1 MRPTASNRFFA
12 LLGIAFILAS
22 AGCVWAENKE
32 FAVSDINLSAVKD
45 GAYEG
50 EQVGDLV
57 SAKVEVVVKDGAIT
71 EIKLLKHRH
80 GPWHGANSI
89 VGRVIAAQ
97 SLKVDV
103 VSGATSSSKVIL
115 KAIEK
120 ALEKGM

>member
-1 MRPTASNRFFA
+1 MSPAASKRFIA
-12 LLGIAFILAS
+12 LLGIFIALSS
-22 AGCVWAENKE
+22 AGCLWAESE
-32 FAVSDINLSAVKD
+32 ELAIADINPRKVKD

-57 SAKVEVVVKDGAIT
+57 SAKVEVVVKNGAIT

-80 GPWHGANSI
+80 GPWHGANAI

-97 SLKVDV
+97 SLEVDV

-120 ALEKGM
+120 ALEKGL